1 MADKRDTY
9 DDNGSGFSKE
19 FVIWI
24 TLLVSIILILCVFDL
39 CGPLSG
45 IFGAFLFGMF
55 GFMAYIFPFLLFF
68 SAGFYLMNKN
78 NRRVT
83 GRIIASWILYIII
96 ASLFQLFKT
105 EQAESIIKCYT
116 QGYTEKMG
124 GGLIGGLI
132 STGLTSAVGTFA
144 AALIL
149 IIISIMLLVYIT
161 GKLIASRVLD
171 KSTEK
176 YNEYKKQRRSEQ
188 GEDRVDLVAAPKR
201 RERTKRYT
209 YTFPKEDNVNAAPE
223 TPKKSRKGKT
233 KDMPKEDAKE
243 IVNRTPEKKQPAS
256 FEEQTVTVHRGDEQ
270 QTLPIYQREIDE
282 KFGTTASSKTDD
294 SLDRLIARATSP
306 DEDIINETETS
317 LGNNIDNIIDE
328 INNETPSVMPSDNP
342 VTPSNSPAVSTD
354 NPGMGSAVSNI
365 KDTQDSQPQSMQTQ
379 VSDGE
384 DIYIK
389 LPPEPIKYTFPSLDL
404 LTKPKRSK
412 KGMTDRE
419 LKETAIKLKEC
430 LKSFKVDV
438 TITDII
444 CGPTVT
450 RYELMPALGTRVKKI
465 TELENDIKLNLAVA
479 DIRIEAP
486 IPGKSA
492 VGIEV
497 PNSDDSLITL
507 REILESDEF
516 ISHKSNI
523 AFAAGKDI
531 GGRNIVADIA
541 KMPHLLIA
549 GATGSGKSVCIN
561 TIVMSLIYKADPNDV
576 KLIMIDP
583 KVVELSVYNGIPYL
597 CIPVVTDPKK
607 AAAALNWAVAEMNE
621 RYSKFAELGVRDMS
635 GFNKK
640 IEKLKD
646 NPNMYTKMPQIVII
660 VDELADLMRGASHD
674 VETAICRLAQMAR
687 AAGIHLIIATQ
698 RPSVDVITGLI
709 KANIPSRIAFAV
721 SSSIDSR
728 TILDSSGAE
737 KLLGKGDMLFSPQ
750 DISKPI
756 RVQGAFVSDSEVAR
770 VTDFIKAQY
779 DAPVYDETIKDQI
792 DNTEISTK
800 SSDKSAD
807 QSADDNNG
815 RDELFAEAGRFI
827 IEKQK
832 ASIGTLQRVFKIG
845 FNRGARIMDQLCE
858 AGVVSEEDGKKPRNI
873 LMTLEEFEQIVSEG
887 R

>member
-1 MADKRDTY
+1 MADKKDTY
-9 DDNGSGFSKE
+9 EDNGSGLSKE
-19 FVIWI
+19 LVIWI
-24 TLLVSIILILCVFDL
+24 TLLVSIILILCVFNL

-55 GFMAYIFPFLLFF
+55 GFMAYIFPFMLFF

-78 NRRVT
+78 NKRVT

-96 ASLFQLFKT
+96 AGLLQLFKT
-105 EQAESIIKCYT
+105 EQAESILKCYA

-132 STGLTSAVGTFA
+132 STGLSSAVGTFA

-149 IIISIMLLVYIT
+149 IIISLMLLVYIT
-161 GKLIASRVLD
+161 GKLIASKALD
-171 KSTEK
+171 KSAER
-176 YNEYKKQRRSEQ
+176 YNEYKKQRIRETKDDKTETIAS
-188 GEDRVDLVAAPKR
+188 APKR
-201 RERTKRYT
+201 RQRTKRYT
-209 YTFPKEDNVNAAPE
+209 YTFPKEDNANAALE
-223 TPKKSRKGKT
+223 
-233 KDMPKEDAKE
+233 
-243 IVNRTPEKKQPAS
+243 PEKKSGRNKASDVPKDDTEAVSGRVLQNKQSDS
-256 FEEQTVTVHRGDEQ
+256 FEEQTVIVHRGDEQ

-282 KFGTTASSKTDD
+282 KFGTAASSKADD
-294 SLDRLIARATSP
+294 SLDRLIARATAP
-306 DEDIINETETS
+306 DDDIINEAEAS
-317 LGNNIDNIIDE
+317 LGSNIDSFIDE
-328 INNETPSVMPSDNP
+328 IINEPATDTIKPDNLSKPSAGISREE
-342 VTPSNSPAVSTD
+342 
-354 NPGMGSAVSNI
+354 SA
-365 KDTQDSQPQSMQTQ
+365 QPQTY
-379 VSDGE
+379 D
-384 DIYIK
+384 DDNIDIK

-412 KGMTDRE
+412 KGMSDRE
-419 LKETAIKLKEC
+419 LKETAIRLKEC

-497 PNSDDSLITL
+497 PNSDDSIITL

-516 ISHKSNI
+516 VSHKSNI

-635 GFNKK
+635 GFNNK

-646 NPNMYTKMPQIVII
+646 NPDMYTRMPQIVII
-660 VDELADLMRGASHD
+660 VDELADLMMVASHD

-770 VTDFIKAQY
+770 VTDFVKMQY
-779 DAPVYDETIKDQI
+779 DTPVYDENIKDQI

-800 SSDKSAD
+800 SSDKPSE
-807 QSADDNNG
+807 QSGEDNNG

-873 LMTLEEFEQIVSEG
+873 LMTCEEFEQMLSEG

>member
-1 MADKRDTY
+1 MADKKDTY
-9 DDNGSGFSKE
+9 EDNGSGLSKE
-19 FVIWI
+19 LVIWI
-24 TLLVSIILILCVFDL
+24 TLLVSIILILCVFNL

-55 GFMAYIFPFLLFF
+55 GFMAYIFPFMLFF

-78 NRRVT
+78 NKRVT

-96 ASLFQLFKT
+96 AGLLQLFKT
-105 EQAESIIKCYT
+105 EQAESILKCYA

-132 STGLTSAVGTFA
+132 STGLSSAVGTFA

-149 IIISIMLLVYIT
+149 IIISLMLLVYIT
-161 GKLIASRVLD
+161 GKLIASKALD
-171 KSTEK
+171 KSAER
-176 YNEYKKQRRSEQ
+176 YNEYKKQRIRETKDDKTETIAS
-188 GEDRVDLVAAPKR
+188 APKR
-201 RERTKRYT
+201 RQRTKRYT
-209 YTFPKEDNVNAAPE
+209 YTFPKEDNANAALE
-223 TPKKSRKGKT
+223 
-233 KDMPKEDAKE
+233 
-243 IVNRTPEKKQPAS
+243 PEKKSGRNKASDVPKDDTEAVSGRVLQNKQFDS
-256 FEEQTVTVHRGDEQ
+256 FEEQTVIVHRGDEQ

-282 KFGTTASSKTDD
+282 KFGTDASSKADD
-294 SLDRLIARATSP
+294 SLDRLIARATAP
-306 DEDIINETETS
+306 DDDIINEAEAS
-317 LGNNIDNIIDE
+317 LGSNIDSFIDE
-328 INNETPSVMPSDNP
+328 IINEPAADTIKPDNLSKPSAGISREE
-342 VTPSNSPAVSTD
+342 
-354 NPGMGSAVSNI
+354 SA
-365 KDTQDSQPQSMQTQ
+365 QPQT
-379 VSDGE
+379 SD
-384 DIYIK
+384 DDNIDIK

-412 KGMTDRE
+412 KGMSDRE
-419 LKETAIKLKEC
+419 LKETAIRLKEC

-497 PNSDDSLITL
+497 PNSDDSIITL

-516 ISHKSNI
+516 VSHKSNI

-635 GFNKK
+635 GFNNK

-646 NPNMYTKMPQIVII
+646 NPDMYTRMPQIVII
-660 VDELADLMRGASHD
+660 VDELADLMMVASHD

-770 VTDFIKAQY
+770 VTDFVKMQY
-779 DAPVYDETIKDQI
+779 DTPVYDENIKDQI

-800 SSDKSAD
+800 SSDKPSE
-807 QSADDNNG
+807 QSGEDNNG

-873 LMTLEEFEQIVSEG
+873 LMTCEEFEQMLSEG

>member
-1 MADKRDTY
+1 MADKKDTY
-9 DDNGSGFSKE
+9 EDNGSGLSKE
-19 FVIWI
+19 LVIWI
-24 TLLVSIILILCVFDL
+24 TLLVSIILILCVFNL

-55 GFMAYIFPFLLFF
+55 GFMAYIFPFMLFF

-78 NRRVT
+78 NKRVT

-96 ASLFQLFKT
+96 AGLLQLFKT
-105 EQAESIIKCYT
+105 EQAESILKCYA

-132 STGLTSAVGTFA
+132 STGLSSAVGTFA

-149 IIISIMLLVYIT
+149 IIISLMLLVYIT
-161 GKLIASRVLD
+161 GKLIASKALD
-171 KSTEK
+171 KSAER
-176 YNEYKKQRRSEQ
+176 YNEYKKQRIRETK
-188 GEDRVDLVAAPKR
+188 EDKTETIASAPKR

-209 YTFPKEDNVNAAPE
+209 YTFPKEDNADAALE
-223 TPKKSRKGKT
+223 
-233 KDMPKEDAKE
+233 
-243 IVNRTPEKKQPAS
+243 PEKKSGRNKASDVPKDDTEAVSGRVLQNKQSDS
-256 FEEQTVTVHRGDEQ
+256 FEEQTVIVHRGDEQ

-282 KFGTTASSKTDD
+282 KFGTAASSKADD
-294 SLDRLIARATSP
+294 SLDRLIARATAP
-306 DEDIINETETS
+306 DDDIINEAEAS
-317 LGNNIDNIIDE
+317 LGSNIDSFIDE
-328 INNETPSVMPSDNP
+328 IINEPAPDTVKPDNLYKPSAGISREE
-342 VTPSNSPAVSTD
+342 
-354 NPGMGSAVSNI
+354 SA
-365 KDTQDSQPQSMQTQ
+365 QPQT
-379 VSDGE
+379 SD
-384 DIYIK
+384 DDNIDIK

-412 KGMTDRE
+412 KGMSDRE
-419 LKETAIKLKEC
+419 LKETAIRLKEC

-497 PNSDDSLITL
+497 PNSDDSIITL

-516 ISHKSNI
+516 VSHKSNI

-635 GFNKK
+635 GFNNK

-646 NPNMYTKMPQIVII
+646 NPDMYTRMPQIVII
-660 VDELADLMRGASHD
+660 VDELADLMMVASHD

-770 VTDFIKAQY
+770 VTDFVKMQY
-779 DAPVYDETIKDQI
+779 DTPVYDENIKDQI

-800 SSDKSAD
+800 SSDKPSE
-807 QSADDNNG
+807 QSGDDNNG

-873 LMTLEEFEQIVSEG
+873 LMTCEEFEQMLSEG

>member
-1 MADKRDTY
+1 MANKRGTY
-9 DDNGSGFSKE
+9 DDNDNGLSKE
-19 FVIWI
+19 LIIWI
-24 TLLVSIILILCVFDL
+24 VLLVSIILILCVFDL
-39 CGPLSG
+39 CGPLSD
-45 IFGAFLFGMF
+45 IFGAFLFGVF
-55 GFMAYIFPFLLFF
+55 GFMAYIFPFMLFF
-68 SAGFYLMNKN
+68 SVGFHLMNAN
-78 NRRVT
+78 NKRVT
-83 GRIIASWILYIII
+83 GRIVASWILYIII
-96 ASLFQLFKT
+96 TALLQLFKAN
-105 EQAESIIKCYT
+105 QAESIFGCYV

-124 GGLIGGLI
+124 GGFIGGLI
-132 STGLTSAVGTFA
+132 STGLLNAVGKLA

-149 IIISIMLLVYIT
+149 IIISLMLFVYIT
-161 GKLIASRVLD
+161 GKLIASRALY
-171 KSTEK
+171 KSAEK
-176 YNEYKKQRRSEQ
+176 YNEYRTQHVREDAPEVTGEQKKN
-188 GEDRVDLVAAPKR
+188 
-201 RERTKRYT
+201 KRYT
-209 YTFPKEDNVNAAPE
+209 YTFPKENDNTA
-223 TPKKSRKGKT
+223 
-233 KDMPKEDAKE
+233 
-243 IVNRTPEKKQPAS
+243 EKKTQKKKNIKDKEVHDVPN
-256 FEEQTVTVHRGDEQ
+256 EHTVIVHRGDEQ
-270 QTLPIYQREIDE
+270 QTLPIYQKEIDE
-282 KFGTTASSKTDD
+282 KFGTAPQSKADD
-294 SLDRLIARATSP
+294 SLDRIIARATAPDNEASDIDTLTNAGMDKPVQEPVKPVQEAVSP
-306 DEDIINETETS
+306 MPVDE
-317 LGNNIDNIIDE
+317 NID
-328 INNETPSVMPSDNP
+328 
-342 VTPSNSPAVSTD
+342 
-354 NPGMGSAVSNI
+354 
-365 KDTQDSQPQSMQTQ
+365 
-379 VSDGE
+379 
-384 DIYIK
+384 IK
-389 LPPEPIKYTFPSLDL
+389 LPPEPVKYKFPSLSL
-404 LTKPKRSK
+404 LSAPKRSG
-412 KGMTDRE
+412 KGMSDRE
-419 LKETAIKLKEC
+419 LKEMAIRLKEC

-497 PNSDDSLITL
+497 PNSGDSLITL
-507 REILESDEF
+507 REILESNEF

-531 GGRNIVADIA
+531 GGRNIIADIA
-541 KMPHLLIA
+541 RMPHLLIA

-561 TIVMSLIYKADPNDV
+561 TIVMSLIYKANPNDV

-621 RYSKFAELGVRDMS
+621 RYSKFAELGVRDMT
-635 GFNKK
+635 GFNNKV
-640 IEKLKD
+640 EKLKD

-660 VDELADLMRGASHD
+660 VDELADLMMVASHD

-737 KLLGKGDMLFSPQ
+737 KLLGKGDMLFAPQ

-770 VTDFIKAQY
+770 VTDFIKKQY
-779 DAPVYDETIKDQI
+779 DTPVYDEVIIDQI

-800 SSDKSAD
+800 SADKSYE
-807 QSADDNNG
+807 QSGEDSNG
-815 RDELFAEAGRFI
+815 RDELFYDAGKFI

-858 AGVVSEEDGKKPRNI
+858 AGVVGEEEGKKPRNI
-873 LMTLEEFEQIVSEG
+873 LMSLEDFEQMISEG

>member
-1 MADKRDTY
+1 MSDKRDTY

-24 TLLVSIILILCVFDL
+24 TLLVSIILILCVFNL

-45 IFGAFLFGMF
+45 IFGSFLFGMF
-55 GFMAYIFPFLLFF
+55 GFMAYVFPFLLFF

-83 GRIIASWILYIII
+83 GRIIASWILYIIV
-96 ASLFQLFKT
+96 AAMLQLFKS
-105 EQAESIIKCYT
+105 EQAESIIKCYA
-116 QGYTEKMG
+116 QGYTERMG
-124 GGLIGGLI
+124 GGLVGGLI

-161 GKLIASRVLD
+161 GKLIASKVLD

-176 YNEYKKQRRSEQ
+176 YNEYKKQRRSEPAN
-188 GEDRVDLVAAPKR
+188 DRDDLTTATKR
-201 RERTKRYT
+201 SEKTKRYT
-209 YTFPKEDNVNAAPE
+209 YTFPKEDNANAASDS
-223 TPKKSRKGKT
+223 PKKSRKGK
-233 KDMPKEDAKE
+233 AKE
-243 IVNRTPEKKQPAS
+243 TVKPISEVKQHDV

-282 KFGTTASSKTDD
+282 KFGTNTSSKTDD

-306 DEDIINETETS
+306 DDDILSETETS
-317 LGNNIDNIIDE
+317 LGSNIDNIIDE
-328 INNETPSVMPSDNP
+328 INNETPHVIPSDTP
-342 VTPSNSPAVSTD
+342 VMQKDNSVIGSTD
-354 NPGMGSAVSNI
+354 SVI
-365 KDTQDSQPQSMQTQ
+365 KDTQDLQAQSMQTKE
-379 VSDGE
+379 SDGE
-384 DIYIK
+384 DIDIK

-419 LKETAIKLKEC
+419 LKETAIRLKEC

-635 GFNKK
+635 GYNKK
-640 IEKLKD
+640 IERLKD
-646 NPNMYTKMPQIVII
+646 NPNMYVKMPQIVII
-660 VDELADLMRGASHD
+660 VDELADLMMVASHD

-779 DAPVYDETIKDQI
+779 DTPVYDETIKHQI

-800 SSDKSAD
+800 SSDKSSD
-807 QSADDNNG
+807 QSVDDNNG
-815 RDELFAEAGRFI
+815 RDELFADAGRFI

>member
-1 MADKRDTY
+1 MK
-9 DDNGSGFSKE
+9 
-19 FVIWI
+19 
-24 TLLVSIILILCVFDL
+24 
-39 CGPLSG
+39 
-45 IFGAFLFGMF
+45 
-55 GFMAYIFPFLLFF
+55 
-68 SAGFYLMNKN
+68 
-78 NRRVT
+78 
-83 GRIIASWILYIII
+83 
-96 ASLFQLFKT
+96 
-105 EQAESIIKCYT
+105 
-116 QGYTEKMG
+116 
-124 GGLIGGLI
+124 
-132 STGLTSAVGTFA
+132 
-144 AALIL
+144 
-149 IIISIMLLVYIT
+149 
-161 GKLIASRVLD
+161 
-171 KSTEK
+171 
-176 YNEYKKQRRSEQ
+176 
-188 GEDRVDLVAAPKR
+188 
-201 RERTKRYT
+201 
-209 YTFPKEDNVNAAPE
+209 
-223 TPKKSRKGKT
+223 
-233 KDMPKEDAKE
+233 
-243 IVNRTPEKKQPAS
+243 
-256 FEEQTVTVHRGDEQ
+256 EQTVTVHRGDEQ

-328 INNETPSVMPSDNP
+328 INNETPSVMPSDNS

-379 VSDGE
+379 VSDSE
-384 DIYIK
+384 DIDIK

-561 TIVMSLIYKADPNDV
+561 TIVMSLIYKQ
-576 KLIMIDP
+576 
-583 KVVELSVYNGIPYL
+583 
-597 CIPVVTDPKK
+597 T
-607 AAAALNWAVAEMNE
+607 
-621 RYSKFAELGVRDMS
+621 
-635 GFNKK
+635 
-640 IEKLKD
+640 
-646 NPNMYTKMPQIVII
+646 
-660 VDELADLMRGASHD
+660 
-674 VETAICRLAQMAR
+674 
-687 AAGIHLIIATQ
+687 
-698 RPSVDVITGLI
+698 
-709 KANIPSRIAFAV
+709 
-721 SSSIDSR
+721 
-728 TILDSSGAE
+728 
-737 KLLGKGDMLFSPQ
+737 
-750 DISKPI
+750 
-756 RVQGAFVSDSEVAR
+756 
-770 VTDFIKAQY
+770 
-779 DAPVYDETIKDQI
+779 
-792 DNTEISTK
+792 
-800 SSDKSAD
+800 
-807 QSADDNNG
+807 
-815 RDELFAEAGRFI
+815 
-827 IEKQK
+827 
-832 ASIGTLQRVFKIG
+832 
-845 FNRGARIMDQLCE
+845 
-858 AGVVSEEDGKKPRNI
+858 
-873 LMTLEEFEQIVSEG
+873 LMTLSLL
-887 R
+887 

>member
-1 MADKRDTY
+1 MADKKDTY
-9 DDNGSGFSKE
+9 EDNGSGLSKE
-19 FVIWI
+19 LVIWI
-24 TLLVSIILILCVFDL
+24 TLLVSIILILCVFNL
-39 CGPLSG
+39 CSPLSG

-55 GFMAYIFPFLLFF
+55 GFMAYIFPFMLFF

-78 NRRVT
+78 NKRVT

-96 ASLFQLFKT
+96 AGLLQLFKT
-105 EQAESIIKCYT
+105 EQAESILKCYA

-132 STGLTSAVGTFA
+132 STGLSSAVGTFA

-149 IIISIMLLVYIT
+149 IIISLMLLVYIT
-161 GKLIASRVLD
+161 GKLIASKALD
-171 KSTEK
+171 KSAER
-176 YNEYKKQRRSEQ
+176 YNEYKKQRIRETKDDKTETIAS
-188 GEDRVDLVAAPKR
+188 APKR
-201 RERTKRYT
+201 RQRTKRYT
-209 YTFPKEDNVNAAPE
+209 YTFPKEDNANAALE
-223 TPKKSRKGKT
+223 
-233 KDMPKEDAKE
+233 
-243 IVNRTPEKKQPAS
+243 PEKKSGRNKASDVPKDDTEAVSGRVLQNKQSDS
-256 FEEQTVTVHRGDEQ
+256 FEEQTVIVHRGDEQ

-282 KFGTTASSKTDD
+282 KFGTAASSKADD
-294 SLDRLIARATSP
+294 SLDRLIARATAP
-306 DEDIINETETS
+306 DDDIINEAEAS
-317 LGNNIDNIIDE
+317 LGSNIDSFIDE
-328 INNETPSVMPSDNP
+328 IINEPATDTIKPDNLSKPSAGISREE
-342 VTPSNSPAVSTD
+342 
-354 NPGMGSAVSNI
+354 SA
-365 KDTQDSQPQSMQTQ
+365 QPQTY
-379 VSDGE
+379 D
-384 DIYIK
+384 DDNIDIK

-412 KGMTDRE
+412 KGMSDRE
-419 LKETAIKLKEC
+419 LKETAIRLKEC

-497 PNSDDSLITL
+497 PNSDDSIITL

-516 ISHKSNI
+516 VSHKSNI

-635 GFNKK
+635 GFNNK

-646 NPNMYTKMPQIVII
+646 NPDMYTRMPQIVII
-660 VDELADLMRGASHD
+660 VDELADLMMVASHD

-770 VTDFIKAQY
+770 VTDFVKMQY
-779 DAPVYDETIKDQI
+779 DTPVYDENIKDQI

-800 SSDKSAD
+800 SSDKPSE
-807 QSADDNNG
+807 QSGEDNNG

-873 LMTLEEFEQIVSEG
+873 LMTCEEFEQMLSEG